1 VSHRMVRRI
10 LFYFTVFVCAPAIG
24 WFIGGKNHAGAGAA
38 IVFGIVL
45 LVGIYLTFP
54 RLVCP
59 ACGYA
64 LRNLGAPAHHCMKCG
79 TAYANPVAETGTGEV

>member
-1 VSHRMVRRI
+1 MSHRMVRRI
-10 LFYFTVFVCAPAIG
+10 LFYFTVFVCSPAIG
-24 WFIGGKNHAGAGAA
+24 WFIAGKNYAGAGAA
-38 IVFGIVL
+38 IIAGIVL

-64 LRNLGAPAHHCMKCG
+64 LRNLGAPAHHCIKCG
-79 TAYANPVAETGTGEV
+79 TAYDRPAAKSVSGEV